1 MLQNNDVLDKILQ
14 YYLGVSLVDITNS
27 KECTTRRKQTMA
39 YFRQQ
44 LDTALIVIPQANMFV
59 SHIFQVILGYVLTA
73 DKLPSDDVRQRLVDY
88 VLSLRQSGAGFL
100 PIRIV
105 AQSEQLFSEKPE
117 KTDIYATSY
126 ALSILELLARPI
138 SSSVITEIGGW
149 LKSQRAASGWFYQ
162 LTLGNTM
169 EERKFQIELTLQT
182 LSALLVLHSYKVL
195 DLRTLETTREAILHV
210 FPSLKYMGAL
220 YQSLYSLS
228 LLRGVGSSQEVARIA
243 LDFVIRHYDQQSGG
257 FFEYL
262 FEETKIDEIAGQTQR
277 FQHDYLMPTITAS
290 YHALQVML
298 LLEGNMSTRDW
309 WIGHRDKVKSYFTS
323 IPLSSEDGFGSH
335 LQIAKFPAPF
345 GPVTTPLETLMV
357 DCAPAL
363 LLALD
368 TSFL

>member
-44 LDTALIVIPQANMFV
+44 LDTALIVIPQGNMFV

-126 ALSILELLARPI
+126 ALSILEILARSI
-138 SSSVITEIGGW
+138 SSSVITDIGGW

-169 EERKFQIELTLQT
+169 EGRKFQIELTLQT
-182 LSALLVLHSYKVL
+182 LSALLILNSYQLL
-195 DLRTLETTREAILHV
+195 DLRTLETTREAIL
-210 FPSLKYMGAL
+210 
-220 YQSLYSLS
+220 
-228 LLRGVGSSQEVARIA
+228 
-243 LDFVIRHYDQQSGG
+243 
-257 FFEYL
+257 
-262 FEETKIDEIAGQTQR
+262 
-277 FQHDYLMPTITAS
+277 
-290 YHALQVML
+290 
-298 LLEGNMSTRDW
+298 
-309 WIGHRDKVKSYFTS
+309 
-323 IPLSSEDGFGSH
+323 
-335 LQIAKFPAPF
+335 QIF
-345 GPVTTPLETLMV
+345 
-357 DCAPAL
+357 
-363 LLALD
+363 
-368 TSFL
+368 